1 MSQETINLKLISTL
15 SAVAKVMAVEA
26 NPTNDQNK

>member
-1 MSQETINLKLISTL
+1 MSHETVNLKLISTL
-15 SAVAKVMAVEA
+15 SAVAKAMAGEA